1 MVNSIV
7 KYMLQFVVD
16 RLTVIFHCVRA
27 QGAIQEEAA
36 GCRGTREDVSHTD
49 V

>member
-1 MVNSIV
+1 MVTFC
-7 KYMLQFVVD
+7 YFD
-16 RLTVIFHCVRA
+16 TVIFNCVRA

-36 GCRGTREDVSHTD
+36 GCGGAREDVSHTD